1 MEDPPSFLTIGT
13 GLFGGLALFL
23 YGMHTMSEGLK
34 LAAGDGMR
42 ILLGKLTTNRFTA
55 AASGALVTA
64 VIQSSSVTT
73 VLVVGFVSAGLM
85 TLGQSVGVIMGANVG
100 TTITAQIVA
109 FKITAFSWVLVAAG
123 FAIWTF
129 PRRQVVK
136 EYGAMILG
144 LGLLFIGMD
153 QMSVATNPLRTY
165 PPFIELMTKMGSPF
179 LGILLGAIFTALV
192 QSSSA
197 TTGIVIMLASQG
209 FLSLEAGIALA
220 LGANIG
226 TCVTAILSALGKP
239 PIAMRTAIV
248 HVLFNV
254 IGALIWVGFIGQL
267 ADLSRL
273 ISPVRGDLEG
283 IARLASETPRQVA
296 NANTLFNVAN
306 TLVLIWFVHPIARL
320 ATRLVPDRAVAAPG
334 VVQPKYLDKIFL
346 ATPSIAL
353 DRVRLELA
361 HMGECVTRMIVATP
375 GAWRSRD
382 RWKLQRLAK
391 MDEDVDRLHLAVLD
405 YLNALGR
412 GHLSSSE
419 SSRLEEML
427 SIANYLESTGDLV
440 GTDFVAQGMHTVGHT
455 ISPDIAI
462 APLQPAWSAV
472 SASAA
477 DVLRALESGDVEI
490 AREVIHRKAEIHS
503 QIDWA
508 LKALGQL
515 VKEEKMDLEGFR
527 ITVDLVGLI
536 KRLYYNVRKV
546 AQILVRGAERAAG
559 NGESPETDAE
569 PASAEGGFPS

>member
-1 MEDPPSFLTIGT
+1 MEDSPSFLTIGT

-42 ILLGKLTTNRFTA
+42 ALLGRLTTNRFTA

-85 TLGQSVGVIMGANVG
+85 TLGQSVGVIMGANIG

-123 FAIWTF
+123 FAVWTF

-153 QMSVATNPLRTY
+153 QMSEATDPLRTY
-165 PPFIELMTKMGSPF
+165 PPFIQLMSKMDSPLFGIF
-179 LGILLGAIFTALV
+179 LGAAFTALV

-209 FLSLEAGIALA
+209 FLTLEAGITLA
-220 LGANIG
+220 LGSNIG
-226 TCVTAILSALGKP
+226 TCITAILSALGKP
-239 PIAMRTAIV
+239 PVAMRTAVV

-254 IGALIWVGFIGQL
+254 IGALLWVGFIDQL
-267 ADLSRL
+267 GGLARE
-273 ISPVRGDLEG
+273 ISPSRPDLDG
-283 IARLASETPRQVA
+283 MARLVAETPRQVA
-296 NANTLFNVAN
+296 NANTLFNVTN
-306 TLVLIWFVHPIARL
+306 TLILIWFVNPIAHL
-320 ATRLVPDRAVAAPG
+320 ASKIVPEKKVTMPAIIE
-334 VVQPKYLDKIFL
+334 PKFLDKVYL
-346 ATPSIAL
+346 ATPSLAL
-353 DRVRLELA
+353 DRARMELV

-375 GAWRSRD
+375 DAWRARD
-382 RWKLQRLAK
+382 RWKLQRLAE
-391 MDEDVDRLHLAVLD
+391 MDEDVDRLHLAILD

-412 GHLSSSE
+412 GDLSTSE
-419 SSRLEEML
+419 SSRLEQLL
-427 SIANYLESTGDLV
+427 SIANYMESTGDLI
-440 GTDFVAQGMHTVGHT
+440 GTDFVAQGMHTVDH
-455 ISPDIAI
+455 SIATDS
-462 APLQPAWSAV
+462 ATTPLRPAWSAV
-472 SASAA
+472 AASAA
-477 DVLRALESGDVEI
+477 DVLSAIESGDVEI

-503 QIDWA
+503 QIDQA
-508 LKALGQL
+508 LKSLGL
-515 VKEEKMDLEGFR
+515 LMKEGKMDLEGFR

-546 AQILVRGAERAAG
+546 AQVLVRGAEG
-559 NGESPETDAE
+559 SPDSPVTGE
-569 PASAEGGFPS
+569 EGA